1 MVDLSEINNV
11 AASFVFQDLL
21 DTEYFKTYK
30 QAYVNTFATQYF
42 RQYRNYSNLIKY
54 LNEIY
59 GYNVEHAKGYAKRL
73 RAESNEWRNCEAI
86 FTEIIVYRSYI
97 RLIYQGIIKSIKL
110 ENSECDLILELSDG
124 TLSYYEVFCVMPPL
138 KISKSIEE
146 LEVHDIKTHTQDA
159 LSSIRQKVLNKID
172 KQKQLSKK
180 RNNFLVIEINE
191 SLVAN
196 DFVVLSS
203 LSSGY
208 KITYDKNTLN
218 VIGEGFDWSGS
229 IFNDERLN
237 FLKGI
242 IYFFLGD
249 FESHKILTNPNFN
262 STT

>member
-11 AASFVFQDLL
+11 ADSFVFQDLL
-21 DTEYFKTYK
+21 NTEYFKTYK

-42 RQYRNYSNLIKY
+42 KQYRNYYNLIKY

-59 GYNVEHAKGYAKRL
+59 DYNVEHAKGYAKRL
-73 RAESNEWRNCEAI
+73 RAEANEWQNCEAI
-86 FTEIIVYRSYI
+86 FTEIIVYRFYI
-97 RLIYQGIIKSIKL
+97 CLVYQNIIKSIKL
-110 ENSECDLILELSDG
+110 ENSECDLILQLSDD
-124 TLSYYEVFCVMPPL
+124 TFSYYEVFCVMPPL

-159 LSSIRQKVLNKID
+159 LSSIRQKVFNKVD

-191 SLVAN
+191 SLIAN

-203 LSSGY
+203 LSDGY
-208 KITYDKNTLN
+208 KITYDKNTLK

-249 FESHKILTNPNFN
+249 YSSHKILINPNFN